1 MSAARLP
8 PDIVAAV
15 PVHTLR
21 ALLGPRPV
29 TVAPYA
35 APDDIPPE
43 HVITDR
49 VVLPT
54 AAHEAVVELVNNPP
68 PPTPALVACMAPEGR
83 EPVTLAEAIAVTNLL
98 RDALGDR
105 CRHTAPAPFAQA
117 GARCEREPHPTGN
130 HRVAPRDGLPGAVWS
145 DARSRADGG
154 S

>member
-49 VVLPT
+49 VVLPP
-54 AAHEAVVELVNNPP
+54 AAYEAVVELVKNPP
-68 PPTPALVACMAPEGR
+68 PPTPALVACMAPE
-83 EPVTLAEAIAVTNLL
+83 EPVTLADAVAMTNLL

-105 CRHTAPAPFAQA
+105 CRLSAEAADDAAYEDFLRMKAEAHRRADLLAMAGIVAQA
-117 GARCEREPHPTGN
+117 IFGW
-130 HRVAPRDGLPGAVWS
+130 LP
-145 DARSRADGG
+145 
-154 S
+154 